1 MLKRDDDTVSKGSLK
16 REINLK
22 KGMKSNILRKKKNLH
37 HYNPP
42 AKGKERKRKERK
54 GKGYLSCFSSL
65 LHSIV
70 IIIHMVSL
78 CRVSCFKDSSLDC
91 LFLSPS
97 RPKPY
102 LNIVINPD
110 R

>member
-70 IIIHMVSL
+70 IIIHMVR
-78 CRVSCFKDSSLDC
+78 CAVC
-91 LFLSPS
+91 LASKIL
-97 RPKPY
+97 
-102 LNIVINPD
+102 LWIVFSFPHPD
-110 R
+110 PNHI